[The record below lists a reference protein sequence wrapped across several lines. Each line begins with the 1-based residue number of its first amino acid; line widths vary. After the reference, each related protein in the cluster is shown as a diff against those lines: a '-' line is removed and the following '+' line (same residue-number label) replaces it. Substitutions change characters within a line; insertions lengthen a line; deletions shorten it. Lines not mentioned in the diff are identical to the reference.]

1 MHPTAAKSPALKPAT
16 SPPVRTTRPTIS
28 WPGTMGYSVVPH
40 SLWAWCRSEWQ
51 TPQYRISIWTS
62 CGPGSRRSNVK
73 GTSSVVAL
81 WPAYPAVV
89 VPRAFLRGLAAC
101 ALCVTEGV
109 MVRFSTIIEVFALGA
124 RLSII
129 YSTRSG

>member
-1 MHPTAAKSPALKPAT
+1 MQPTAARSPALKPAT
-16 SPPVRTTRPTIS
+16 APPVRTTRPTIS

-40 SLWAWCRSEWQ
+40 SLRAWCRSEWQ

-73 GTSSVVAL
+73 GTSGVVAL
-81 WPAYPAVV
+81 SAAYPTVV
-89 VPRAFLRGLAAC
+89 VPSAFFRGLAAR

-109 MVRFSTIIEVFALGA
+109 MVQFSAIIDSL
-124 RLSII
+124 
-129 YSTRSG
+129 